1 MNWTDYPCDPSP
13 THAGGLFAAQCRRSR
28 WARVGVSR
36 LFYCSSFLVWRR
48 THWARACWPTGP
60 WPHRT
65 CRIPPPPPPPPPQSP
80 SRRYTANSSN
90 RSEVPDEELAQFGTC
105 FETTI
110 ILSKRKAPESAL
122 VIAAPPRALFPS
134 ALARQR
140 GAAAAPLPAPPA
152 GLRRWV
158 RRSACLLGPWLERQ
172 RVRLAASP
180 R

>member
-1 MNWTDYPCDPSP
+1 MGDIFITYTLSAGARPRPPDRLRLAGSRVDYSVSETVGWPKPVGRANDSLP
-13 THAGGLFAAQCRRSR
+13 TRLPRRLV
-28 WARVGVSR
+28 AR
-36 LFYCSSFLVWRR
+36 LA
-48 THWARACWPTGP
+48 T
-60 WPHRT
+60 
-65 CRIPPPPPPPPPQSP
+65 PQSP

-110 ILSKRKAPESAL
+110 IIFKRKAPESAL